1 VLKENV
7 IKVKDDTRLD
17 QDINKLIGEKSLK
30 SFFVKDILE
39 KYETNEIDEE
49 TMKKVIEVGLE
60 VL

>member
-1 VLKENV
+1 MLKENV